1 MKEFKIPRNIYLT
14 SLNYDTG
21 MKSSPGEK
29 NVIIEAL
36 KLEDINNIE
45 NNNNGE
51 SQISSIPAA
60 NSLIYKFE
68 HGERLKLEQEENPG

>member
-1 MKEFKIPRNIYLT
+1 M
-14 SLNYDTG
+14 SYD
-21 MKSSPGEK
+21 
-29 NVIIEAL
+29 
-36 KLEDINNIE
+36 NNIE

-68 HGERLKLEQEENPG
+68 HGERLKLEQEDKILWQDFSSWPIKCYSSTI